1 LIHRAAAFRPATV
14 RGCDADFGATVAQ
27 LSVHKSAQFRT
38 YARVRGD
45 LSGSEASMITRSLL
59 AAAGISIVG
68 AVAASSSPA
77 HAQGNVEAEMIGFHQ
92 LCDRGDKRACIR
104 FGILIGEN
112 RQRHADWRRLHPDWW
127 WWERP

>member
-1 LIHRAAAFRPATV
+1 MGAGAATSS
-14 RGCDADFGATVAQ
+14 GAKT
-27 LSVHKSAQFRT
+27 
-38 YARVRGD
+38 
-45 LSGSEASMITRSLL
+45 SMITKALWFG
-59 AAAGISIVG
+59 AGVAIVV
-68 AVAASSSPA
+68 AVAAHAPPA
-77 HAQGNVEAEMIGFHQ
+77 QAQGNIEAEMIGFHQ